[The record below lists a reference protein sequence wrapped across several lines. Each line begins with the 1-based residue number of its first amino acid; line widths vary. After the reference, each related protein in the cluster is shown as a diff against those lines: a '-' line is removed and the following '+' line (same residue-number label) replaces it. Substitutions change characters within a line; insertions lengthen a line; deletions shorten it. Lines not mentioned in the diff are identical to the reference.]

1 MIFRYALSIFIG
13 LLGAFC
19 FVWLKL
25 PLPWLLGSITFVIIF
40 SRFLKLQNPKPL
52 TNIARSVLGI
62 TIASAFEP
70 EILNSLVHYLASILI
85 IIPFV
90 LVVAYIGTLYY
101 HKALGFDKYTAFF
114 SAVPGGILE
123 MIILSKEF
131 NSDIKQV
138 ASSQSIRLLLI
149 VFTLPFVLD
158 YFGDIRL
165 VGNFLITKSIVYF
178 SFKDLAFMILA
189 IILGIF
195 FAKKLNL
202 IGSYMVGP
210 MIVGVIFYFS
220 SFIEQKPPDEIVKL
234 VQVIL
239 GTNIGFSFDKI
250 SLKTILKSTFATLGY
265 FIILCLICAFFISI
279 VHYITQLPLLSV
291 ILAFSPGGQSEI
303 NLIAITINADVPYIA
318 MHHLFRVFFIIAI
331 MPNFLRF
338 FKMG

>member
-1 MIFRYALSIFIG
+1 MLKYALSIFIG

-25 PLPWLLGSITFVIIF
+25 PLPWLLGSITFVIFF
-40 SRFLKLQNPKPL
+40 SRFIKLQSSSHL
-52 TNIARSVLGI
+52 TNLARSILGI

-70 EILNSLVHYLASILI
+70 QILDSLVHYTTSILI

-90 LVVAYIGTLYY
+90 LSVAYIGTLYY
-101 HKALGFDKYTAFF
+101 HQILGFDKFTSFF

-123 MIILSKEF
+123 MIVLSKEF
-131 NSDIKQV
+131 KSDIKQV
-138 ASSQSIRLLLI
+138 ATAQSIRLLMI
-149 VFTLPFVLD
+149 IFTLPFVLD

-165 VGNFLITKSIVYF
+165 VGNFPITKSIIHF
-178 SFKDLAFMILA
+178 SLKDLAFMILA
-189 IILGIF
+189 IISGIF
-195 FAKKLNL
+195 FGKKFRL

-210 MIVGVIFYFS
+210 MILGVVFYF
-220 SFIEQKPPDEIVKL
+220 FGLIEQKPPDEIVKL

-239 GTNIGFSFDKI
+239 GVNIGLSFDEI
-250 SLKTILKSTFATLGY
+250 SLKMILKSTLTTLGY
-265 FIILCLICAFFISI
+265 FIILCLISAFFIFI
-279 VHYITQLPLLSV
+279 VHNITKLSLLSV

-318 MHHLFRVFFIIAI
+318 LHHLFRVFFIIAI

-338 FKMG
+338 FKAK